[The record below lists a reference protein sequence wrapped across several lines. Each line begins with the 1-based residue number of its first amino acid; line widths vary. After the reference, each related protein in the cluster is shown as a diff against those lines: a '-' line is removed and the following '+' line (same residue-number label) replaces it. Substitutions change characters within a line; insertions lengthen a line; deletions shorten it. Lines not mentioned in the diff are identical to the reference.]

1 MTHVYDKLYA
11 TADTVITISGEG
23 KTVTIPL
30 ETLLRKFD
38 TQKKRDSMSLILGG
52 LLRHPPVEERPV
64 RPCDPDCNRRK
75 TGLDSAECDCSRSE
89 ETTYTGPTEPGN
101 LTMDEV
107 LALRAGDQV
116 HWIDPDGG
124 KCSRTVRLASAPV
137 EISDGAVRLNE
148 RDSGDFEVFIH
159 ELA

>member
-1 MTHVYDKLYA
+1 MPNNEKPAWIAELTDFEKKHNLKVIAFSKEDAEQMSDCVL
-11 TADTVITISGEG
+11 TQSEWETVMNDVSVEG
-23 KTVTIPL
+23 FCDDLTYCVR
-30 ETLLRKFD
+30 EVVR
-38 TQKKRDSMSLILGG
+38 
-52 LLRHPPVEERPV
+52 ERRANPA
-64 RPCDPDCNRRK
+64 
-75 TGLDSAECDCSRSE
+75 SECDCSRSD

-148 RDSGDFEVFIH
+148 WDSGDFEVFIH